1 MKKIILIIMMLFS
14 FAFNV
19 YAKEELIIN
28 DIKISNGEIT
38 PKFDKY
44 NNYYSV
50 TIDKSTSSLS
60 IECNYNEEKFDIEI
74 SNNENLVNNKLVYIT
89 VFDRDTLE
97 QNTYIFKI
105 YVDDIEDKVV
115 NIEDDSKDLK
125 VDSKKKSYNYAPLVG
140 TICFVLII
148 FVYYIMFLR

>member
-1 MKKIILIIMMLFS
+1 MMLFS

-50 TIDKSTSSLS
+50 TIDKSISSLS

-74 SNNENLVNNKLVYIT
+74 SNNENLINNKLVYVTI
-89 VFDRDTLE
+89 FDRDTLE

-125 VDSKKKSYNYAPLVG
+125 VDSKKESYNYAPLVG

-148 FVYYIMFLR
+148 FVYYFMFLR

>member
-1 MKKIILIIMMLFS
+1 MMLFS

-50 TIDKSTSSLS
+50 TIDKSISSLS

-74 SNNENLVNNKLVYIT
+74 SNNENLVNNKLVYVTI
-89 VFDRDTLE
+89 FDRDTLE

-105 YVDDIEDKVV
+105 YVDDIEDKEV

-125 VDSKKKSYNYAPLVG
+125 VDSKKESYNYAPLVG